1 MVQIEICSPIPA
13 LADAAGGG
21 RGGTRALLDAI
32 VFNFMQFL
40 GEIGPNISLM
50 SPSGVGAYIWEIPDP
65 PLLSAPQRFLFKCLK
80 LNVLAVV
87 RN

>member
-1 MVQIEICSPIPA
+1 MKYLIVLNEWSGSDRDLFTDTCTGRC
-13 LADAAGGG
+13 GGG
-21 RGGTRALLDAI
+21 GGDTRALLDPI

-65 PLLSAPQRFLFKCLK
+65 PLL
-80 LNVLAVV
+80 
-87 RN
+87 